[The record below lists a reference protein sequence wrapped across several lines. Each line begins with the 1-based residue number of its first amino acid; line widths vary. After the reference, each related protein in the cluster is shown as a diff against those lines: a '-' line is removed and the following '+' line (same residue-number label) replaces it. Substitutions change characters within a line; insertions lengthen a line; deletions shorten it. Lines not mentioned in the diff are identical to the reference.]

1 MLAEFNVDLL
11 KYDYHP
17 KTNEFLEFLSSHIFI
32 PHIIKSTRVSSNSK
46 TLIDIYFSNVLT
58 LNFFSGNL
66 TAKTFNNLLRFTIVT
81 IFLTHLLESLI
92 SMKGIGVT
100 FINKIPVFNCFSE
113 DWENVTCKHKS
124 FF

>member
-32 PHIIKSTRVSSNSK
+32 PHIIKSTRVSSDSK
-46 TLIDIYFSNVLT
+46 TLTDIYFSNILT

-66 TAKTFNNLLRFTIVT
+66 TAKTFNNLLQFTM
-81 IFLTHLLESLI
+81 LL
-92 SMKGIGVT
+92 
-100 FINKIPVFNCFSE
+100 
-113 DWENVTCKHKS
+113 

>member
-17 KTNEFLEFLSSHIFI
+17 KTNEFLEFLFSHIFI

-66 TAKTFNNLLRFTIVT
+66 TVKTFNNLLQFTIVT

-100 FINKIPVFNCFSE
+100 FINKIPVFIYFSE